1 MTNKLFIIAV
11 CAAVGSLSGFIVLK
25 AYKRKLD
32 YLVGVCDMIGE
43 LKRNISYRKDS
54 ASSVLGAF
62 STESLQLKKNID
74 EYIAFA
80 AAKDGKLE
88 ISRGFLSSSDH
99 AKVKELFGSLGVSD
113 GKSQMDRL
121 DEFSNVFSGLRDN
134 AAVKSDKYG
143 ALSVKLG
150 FLLGLGVGVLFL

>member
-11 CAAVGSLSGFIVLK
+11 CAAVGSLSGFMVMK

-43 LKRNISYRKDS
+43 LKRNISYRNDS

-62 STESLQLKKNID
+62 RADSPHLKKNID

-80 AAKDGKLE
+80 AAKDGELE
-88 ISRGFLSSSDH
+88 ISKGFLSSSDH
-99 AKVKELFGSLGVSD
+99 AKVKELFGALGASD

-121 DEFSNVFSGLRDN
+121 DEFLNVFGGLRDS

-143 ALSVKLG
+143 ALSVKRG